1 MENSRNI
8 TITKIPDDV
17 LRQLK
22 TLAALKN
29 VNPRDMVIMLIRE
42 RSEAL
47 NLDELLKKMEV
58 KDESKSPVVEVVQT
72 AS

>member
-1 MENSRNI
+1 MKNSRNI
-8 TITKIPDDV
+8 TITKIPEDV

-29 VNPRDMVIMLIRE
+29 VNPRDMIIMLIRE

-47 NLDELLKKMEV
+47 NLDELLKRMEV
-58 KDESKSPVVEVVQT
+58 KDESKNPVVEVVQ
-72 AS
+72 AVS